1 MRLNFLIDLQ
11 SFSDIITN
19 SSSELFCIIYGT
31 DKIKKLLEST
41 FKEWDNN
48 DKWYWGGEACGCEIQ
63 TIRELYDNIE
73 NDYDNIQ
80 YIEYFSDKWEIF
92 DIKTIKEKLHEHIQ
106 YDNHGAYINLKEL
119 TFEQYIEFSSLYD
132 QVNYTK
138 NSIIFRI
145 DYGNK
150 KFIEYLNSLGIETI
164 LID

>member
-1 MRLNFLIDLQ
+1 MKLNFLINLQ
-11 SFSDIITN
+11 SFSNIITN
-19 SSSELFCIIYGT
+19 SSSELFCVIDGT
-31 DKIKKLLEST
+31 DNIKSLIEAI
-41 FKEWDNN
+41 FKDWDNN
-48 DKWYWGGEACGCEIQ
+48 NKWHYGGEVCGCEIQ
-63 TIRELYDNIE
+63 TIRELYDSIE

-92 DIKTIKEKLHEHIQ
+92 DIKTIKEKLHEYIQ
-106 YDNHGAYINLKEL
+106 YDNHGAYIDLKEL